1 MTHNTRTGLIAAA
14 ASILAIITV
23 ILAPQALADLAG
35 TQLPPW
41 LAHARLYLVP
51 VLTYAAAWAGHY
63 LVTRDPAPPLPPEVP
78 QEAPKPPPL
87 PPGA

>member
-1 MTHNTRTGLIAAA
+1 MTHHTRAAIIAAVS
-14 ASILAIITV
+14 SIIAIIVV

-35 TQLPPW
+35 SQLPAP

-63 LVTRDPAPPLPPEVP
+63 LVTRDPTPPLPPEVR
-78 QEAPKPPPL
+78 QEAPPKPP
-87 PPGA
+87 A